1 MLQQPHCL
9 VYRVTGHHI
18 MVLGLGV
25 HTGRGLQ
32 GGRGRLVLDIQ
43 WMLLLV
49 LLGVQRL
56 LLGVQRL
63 LLGKLRLVLRVE
75 PLLLLLEVGG
85 LLLQLLW
92 PGGWGR
98 LMRV

>member
-1 MLQQPHCL
+1 
-9 VYRVTGHHI
+9 
-18 MVLGLGV
+18 MVLGI

-32 GGRGRLVLDIQ
+32 GGRGRLVLGVQ
-43 WMLLLV
+43 WMLLLM

-75 PLLLLLEVGG
+75 PLLLLLEVG
-85 LLLQLLW
+85 LRW

-98 LMRV
+98 LVLV

>member
-9 VYRVTGHHI
+9 VYWVTSHHI

-32 GGRGRLVLDIQ
+32 GGRGRLVRGVQ
-43 WMLLLV
+43 WMLLL
-49 LLGVQRL
+49 VQRL

-63 LLGKLRLVLRVE
+63 LLGILMLVLRVE

>member
-1 MLQQPHCL
+1 
-9 VYRVTGHHI
+9 
-18 MVLGLGV
+18 MVRGV
-25 HTGRGLQ
+25 
-32 GGRGRLVLDIQ
+32 Q

-49 LLGVQRL
+49 QRL
-56 LLGVQRL
+56 LWRLVLDIQRL
-63 LLGKLRLVLRVE
+63 LLGKLMLVLRVE

-92 PGGWGR
+92 PGGRGR